1 MNEAKELVDK
11 NITLLEAQAEDYK
24 IKSYVRLYSINEI
37 KQWIYKGIPVP
48 LSIKTNNLMLD
59 ENNIIQLESN
69 ATSGHMM
76 LAYRME

>member
-1 MNEAKELVDK
+1 MTEAKELVDK

-37 KQWIYKGIPVP
+37 KQWIYKGIAVP

-59 ENNIIQLESN
+59 KNNVIQLESN

>member
-37 KQWIYKGIPVP
+37 KQWIYKGISVP

-59 ENNIIQLESN
+59 ENNIIQLEPN